1 MKKNIKDSAT
11 KLIALIEKEEKYLK
25 AKKKD
30 PATKVPNLTPKEKK
44 LKAELKKD
52 VIMYFLDSK

>member
-1 MKKNIKDSAT
+1 MKNNIKRSAL
-11 KLIALIEKEEKYLK
+11 KLVKLIEKEEKYLK

-30 PATKVPNLTPKEKK
+30 PATKVPNLTPKEQK

-52 VIMYFLDSK
+52 VILYFLDAK